1 MQLWKKEFFSIH
13 KIADVMIEMVDGPD
27 LFKASLKPNGDKDD
41 AWHQLK
47 GFGNSPNDAYMDL
60 NRKLDD
66 NFENDSDAIAEKIF
80 NEQLEKLSSATG
92 VKVVICDDAET
103 ITDEDIE
110 KSLKFNEPFD
120 SQTEEMISEVKR
132 HKPDLDL
139 AIFKETLKHMS
150 VPERKG
156 LIQDMLNG
164 LKNEEDKDKDEEK
177 S

>member
-1 MQLWKKEFFSIH
+1 
-13 KIADVMIEMVDGPD
+13 
-27 LFKASLKPNGDKDD
+27 
-41 AWHQLK
+41 
-47 GFGNSPNDAYMDL
+47 MDL

-66 NFENDSDAIAEKIF
+66 NFENDSDVIAEKIF

-120 SQTEEMISEVKR
+120 SQTEEMIGEVKR

-156 LIQDMLNG
+156 FIQDMLNG
-164 LKNEEDKDKDEEK
+164 LKDEEDKDTDEEK